1 MHCESLLEPALLNP
15 EETTSMMKI
24 RKYSRI
30 LGFCAALAGATAMT
44 APAMAGPEDQSIT
57 IGMGEDFPTLDAYI
71 NTARD
76 GVVISMHVFD
86 NLIYRNPKTFEYE
99 PLLAT
104 SWEYIDDKTLE
115 FKLREGVTFHDG
127 SPLTAEDV
135 AFTFN
140 YWADPA
146 NGARVQASVSWID
159 RTEVVDDY
167 TVRIHSKTPAPAA
180 LEFVAGSLPVYPSDY
195 FQKVGAKEFGQKP
208 IAAGPYKV
216 ESFGDGLVKLVAHE
230 GYYEGGAKRT
240 PSIKTVNWR
249 IIPDTATRIAEV
261 IGGGVDWIWNVPSD
275 QVEQLEVVPT
285 LDVSLASTLRIAM
298 VTLDAAGRTG
308 EGNPLTDVR
317 VRRAVNLAIDRETI
331 VANLVGGDGQVIN
344 VPCHPVQFGCDQDA
358 AVVYDYNPEKAKEL
372 LAEAGY
378 ADGFSV
384 KLGSYRDRAR
394 AEAVQSYL
402 AAVGIKADLEV
413 LQASPSFS
421 SWREGKIG
429 MWYGDWGSQ
438 SLADSSA
445 SIGSMFDG
453 SSNDGARN
461 EKVSALAKEAASV
474 MNPDERKA
482 KYAEAIKIITEEAYW
497 VPMHTIVMGYAYSN
511 TLAFEPTLD
520 ELPRFYDASW
530 K

>member
-1 MHCESLLEPALLNP
+1 
-15 EETTSMMKI
+15 MKL
-24 RKYSRI
+24 RQYSRI
-30 LGFCAALAGATAMT
+30 IGLWAALAAGTAMSM
-44 APAMAGPEDQSIT
+44 PALAGPEDESIT
-57 IGMGEDFPTLDAYI
+57 IGMGEDFPTLDGYV
-71 NTARD
+71 NTSRD
-76 GVVISMHVFD
+76 GVVMTMQIFD
-86 NLIYRNPKTFEYE
+86 MLIYRNPKTFEYE

-104 SWEYIDDKTLE
+104 SWERIDDRTLE

-135 AFTFN
+135 EFTFN

-146 NGARVQASVSWID
+146 NGARVQGSVSWIE
-159 RTEVVDDY
+159 RAEAVDEY
-167 TVRIHSKTPAPAA
+167 TVRVISKEAAPAA
-180 LEFVAGSLPVYPSDY
+180 LEFIAGSLPIYPSDY
-195 FQKVGAKEFGQKP
+195 FQQVGPQEFGQKP
-208 IAAGPYKV
+208 IGAGPYKV
-216 ESFGDGLVKLVAHE
+216 ESSGDGLVKLVAYE

-275 QVEQLEVVPT
+275 QVEQLQVVPT
-285 LDVSLASTLRIAM
+285 LEVALSSTLRIAM
-298 VTLDAAGRTG
+298 VALDAAGRTG
-308 EGNPLTDVR
+308 DNPLTDVR
-317 VRRAVNLAIDRETI
+317 VRRAVNHAIDRETI
-331 VANLVGGDGQVIN
+331 VDNLVGGDGEIIN
-344 VPCHPVQFGCDQDA
+344 APCHPVQFGCDQSA
-358 AVVYDYNPEKAKEL
+358 AVVYDYDPEKAKAL

-384 KLGSYRDRAR
+384 KMGSYRDRAR

-402 AAVGIKADLEV
+402 AAVGINAELEI

-421 SWREGKIG
+421 SWRDGKVE

-445 SIGSMFDG
+445 SIGAMFDG
-453 SSNDGARN
+453 SSNDGSRN
-461 EKVSALAKEAASV
+461 ETVLELVKAGGAV
-474 MNPDERKA
+474 MDPEERKA
-482 KYAEAIKIITEEAYW
+482 KYAEAIKIITDQAYW

-511 TLAFEPTLD
+511 TLNFEATLD

>member
-1 MHCESLLEPALLNP
+1 
-15 EETTSMMKI
+15 MMKL
-24 RKYSRI
+24 RNYSRI
-30 LGFCAALAGATAMT
+30 VGFCAALAAGTAMT
-44 APAMAGPEDQSIT
+44 APALAGPEDQSIT
-57 IGMGEDFPTLDAYI
+57 IGMGEDFPTLDGYI

-76 GVVISMHVFD
+76 GVVISMHIFD

-99 PLLAT
+99 PLIAT
-104 SWEYIDDKTLE
+104 SWDRIDDKTIE

-140 YWADPA
+140 YWAKPES
-146 NGARVQASVSWID
+146 GARVQGSVSWID
-159 RTEVVDDY
+159 RVEVVDDY
-167 TVRIHSKTPAPAA
+167 TVRLISKAAAPAA
-180 LEFVAGSLPVYPSDY
+180 MEFVAGSLPIYPSDY
-195 FQKVGAKEFGQKP
+195 FEKVGAKEFGQKP
-208 IAAGPYKV
+208 VGAGPYKV

-261 IGGGVDWIWNVPSD
+261 IGGGVDWVWNVPSD

-285 LDVSLASTLRIAM
+285 LEVALGSTLRIAM
-298 VTLDAAGRTG
+298 VALDAAGRSG
-308 EGNPLTDVR
+308 EKNPLTDVR
-317 VRRAVNLAIDRETI
+317 VRRAVNHAIDRETI
-331 VANLVGGDGQVIN
+331 VTNLVGGDGEVLN
-344 VPCHPVQFGCDQDA
+344 VPCHPIQFGCETDA

-378 ADGFSV
+378 ADGFTV

-402 AAVGIKADLEV
+402 AAVGIKAELEV
-413 LQASPSFS
+413 LQASASFS
-421 SWREGKIG
+421 GWREGKVG

-438 SLADSSA
+438 SLGDASA
-445 SIGSMFDG
+445 SIGAMFDG
-453 SSNDGARN
+453 SSNDGSRN
-461 EKVSALAKEAASV
+461 AEVIQLAKDAAAV
-474 MNPDERKA
+474 MDPEVRKA
-482 KYAEAIKIITEEAYW
+482 KYAEAIAIITDQAYW

-511 TLAFEPTLD
+511 TLSFESTLD

>member
-1 MHCESLLEPALLNP
+1 
-15 EETTSMMKI
+15 MMEF
-24 RKYSRI
+24 RNLTRI
-30 LGFCAALAGATAMT
+30 LPLCATLLAGTALATSAFAS
-44 APAMAGPEDQSIT
+44 PEDKSIT
-57 IGMGEDFPTLDAYI
+57 IGMGEDFPTLDGYI

-76 GVVISMHVFD
+76 GVVITMHIND
-86 NLIYRNPKTFEYE
+86 MLIYRNPKTFEYE

-104 SWEYIDDKTLE
+104 SWERIDDKTIE

-135 AFTFN
+135 AFTYN

-159 RTEVVDDY
+159 RAEVVDEY
-167 TVRIHSKTPAPAA
+167 TVRVISKTAAPAA
-180 LEFVAGSLPVYPSDY
+180 LEFVAGSLPIYPSDY
-195 FQKVGAKEFGQKP
+195 FESVGAEAFGQKP
-208 IAAGPYKV
+208 IGAGPYKV

-230 GYYEGGAKRT
+230 SYYEGGAKRT
-240 PSIKTVNWR
+240 PSITTVNWR

-261 IGGGVDWIWNVPSD
+261 IGGGVDWVWNVPSD
-275 QVEQLEVVPT
+275 QVEQLKVVPT
-285 LDVSLASTLRIAM
+285 LDVALASTLRIAM

-308 EGNPLTDVR
+308 DNPLTDVR
-317 VRRAVNLAIDRETI
+317 VRQAVNHAIDRKTI
-331 VANLVGGDGQVIN
+331 VANLVGGDGEVIN
-344 VPCHPVQFGCDQDA
+344 APCHPVQFGCEQSA
-358 AVVYDYNPEKAKEL
+358 AVVYDYNPERAKEL
-372 LAEAGY
+372 LAEAGH

-384 KLGSYRDRAR
+384 KIGSYRDRAR

-402 AAVGIKADLEV
+402 AAVGITAELEM

-421 SWREGKIG
+421 GWREGKVG

-453 SSNDGARN
+453 SSNDGARD
-461 EKVSALAKEAASV
+461 ETVIALVKEAAAVSD
-474 MNPDERKA
+474 PEQRKA
-482 KYAEAIKIITEEAYW
+482 KYAEAIKIITEQAYW
-497 VPMHTIVMGYAYSN
+497 VPMHTIVMGYAYTN
-511 TLAFEPTLD
+511 TLNFEPTLD

-530 K
+530 Q

>member
-1 MHCESLLEPALLNP
+1 MTEF
-15 EETTSMMKI
+15 
-24 RKYSRI
+24 RRFSRI
-30 LGFCAALAGATAMT
+30 LGLCTALSAAAVMT
-44 APAMAGPEDQSIT
+44 VPAFAGPDDQSIT
-57 IGMGEDFPTLDAYI
+57 IGMGEDFPTLDGYI

-76 GVVISMHVFD
+76 GVVITMHIYD
-86 NLIYRNPKTFEYE
+86 MLIYRNPKTFEYE

-104 SWEYIDDKTLE
+104 SWERIDDKTIE

-135 AFTFN
+135 VFTYN

-159 RTEVVDDY
+159 RAEAVDDY
-167 TVRIHSKTPAPAA
+167 TVRVISKNAAPAA
-180 LEFVAGSLPVYPSDY
+180 LEFVAGSLPIYPSDY
-195 FQKVGAKEFGQKP
+195 FQSVGAEAFGQKP
-208 IAAGPYKV
+208 VGAGPYKV
-216 ESFGDGLVKLVAHE
+216 ESSGDGLVKLVAYE

-240 PSIKTVNWR
+240 PSITTVNWR

-261 IGGGVDWIWNVPSD
+261 IGGGVDWVWNVPSD
-275 QVEQLEVVPT
+275 QVAQLEVVPT
-285 LDVSLASTLRIAM
+285 LDVALASTLRIAM

-308 EGNPLTDVR
+308 DNPLTDVR
-317 VRRAVNLAIDRETI
+317 VRQAVNHAIDRETI
-331 VANLVGGDGQVIN
+331 VANLVGGDGELIN
-344 VPCHPVQFGCDQDA
+344 APCHPIQFGCDQSA
-358 AVVYDYNPEKAKEL
+358 AVVYDYNPEKAREL

-378 ADGFSV
+378 ANGFQV

-402 AAVGIKADLEV
+402 AAVGITAELEL
-413 LQASPSFS
+413 LQASASFS
-421 SWREGKIG
+421 GWREGKVG

-445 SIGSMFDG
+445 SIGNMFDG
-453 SSNDGARN
+453 SSNDGARDD
-461 EKVSALAKEAASV
+461 KVIALAKEAASV
-474 MNPDERKA
+474 MDPEERKA
-482 KYAEAIKIITEEAYW
+482 KYAEAIRIITEQAYW
-497 VPMHTIVMGYAYSN
+497 VPMHTIVMGYAYTN
-511 TLAFEPTLD
+511 TLDFEPTLD

>member
-1 MHCESLLEPALLNP
+1 
-15 EETTSMMKI
+15 MMEF
-24 RKYSRI
+24 RKFSRI
-30 LGFCAALAGATAMT
+30 LGLSAALAATTAMT
-44 APAMAGPEDQSIT
+44 VPAFAGADDQSMT
-57 IGMGEDFPTLDAYI
+57 IGMGEDFPTLDGYI

-76 GVVISMHVFD
+76 GVVITMHVYD
-86 NLIYRNPKTFEYE
+86 MLIYRNPKTFEYE
-99 PLLAT
+99 PLIAT
-104 SWEYIDDKTLE
+104 SWERIDEKTLE

-135 AFTFN
+135 AFTYN

-159 RTEVVDDY
+159 RAEVVDDT
-167 TVRIHSKTPAPAA
+167 TVRVYSKTAAPAA
-180 LEFVAGSLPVYPSDY
+180 LEFVAGSLPIYPSDY
-195 FQKVGAKEFGQKP
+195 FQSVGAQVFGQKP
-208 IAAGPYKV
+208 IGAGPYKV
-216 ESFGDGLVKLVAHE
+216 ESIGDGLVKLVAYE

-240 PSIKTVNWR
+240 PSIKTINWR

-261 IGGGVDWIWNVPSD
+261 IGGGVDWVWNVPFD
-275 QVEQLEVVPT
+275 QVEQLKVVPT
-285 LDVSLASTLRIAM
+285 LDVALASTMRISM

-308 EGNPLTDVR
+308 AGNPLTDVR
-317 VRRAVNLAIDRETI
+317 VRRAVNHAIDRETI
-331 VANLVGGDGQVIN
+331 VANLVGGDGEVLN
-344 VPCHPVQFGCDQDA
+344 APCHPIQFGCDQSA

-402 AAVGIKADLEV
+402 GAVGIKAELEV

-429 MWYGDWGSQ
+429 MWYGDWGSS

-453 SSNDGARN
+453 STNDGAKN
-461 EKVSALAKEAASV
+461 ETVIALVKEAASV
-474 MNPDERKA
+474 TDPDERKA
-482 KYAEAIKIITEEAYW
+482 KYGEAIKIITEEAYW
-497 VPMHTIVMGYAYSN
+497 VPMHTIVMGYAYTN
-511 TLAFEPTLD
+511 TLNFEASLD

>member
-1 MHCESLLEPALLNP
+1 
-15 EETTSMMKI
+15 MKI
-24 RKYSRI
+24 RQYSRI
-30 LGFCAALAGATAMT
+30 IGLCAALAAGTALSST
-44 APAMAGPEDQSIT
+44 ALAGPEDQSIT
-57 IGMGEDFPTLDAYI
+57 IGMGEDFPTLDGYI

-76 GVVISMHVFD
+76 GVVMTMQVYD

-104 SWEYIDDKTLE
+104 SWDRIDDRTIE

-135 AFTFN
+135 VFTFN

-146 NGARVQASVSWID
+146 NGARVQGSVSWI
-159 RTEVVDDY
+159 EKAEAVDDY
-167 TVRIHSKTPAPAA
+167 TVRVISKAPAPAA
-180 LEFVAGSLPVYPSDY
+180 MEFIAGSLPVYPSDY
-195 FQKVGAKEFGQKP
+195 FQQVGPEEFGKKP
-208 IAAGPYKV
+208 IGAGPYKV
-216 ESFGDGLVKLVAHE
+216 ESFGDGLVKLVAYE

-261 IGGGVDWIWNVPSD
+261 IGGGVDWVWNVPSD
-275 QVEQLEVVPT
+275 QVEQLKAVPT
-285 LDVSLASTLRIAM
+285 LEVALSSTLRIAM
-298 VTLDAAGRTG
+298 VALDAAGRTG
-308 EGNPLTDVR
+308 DNPLTDVR
-317 VRRAVNLAIDRETI
+317 VRRAVNHAIDRDTI
-331 VANLVGGDGQVIN
+331 VANLVGGDGEIIN
-344 VPCHPVQFGCDQDA
+344 APCHPVQFGCDQSA
-358 AVVYDYNPEKAKEL
+358 AVVYDYDPEKAKAL

-378 ADGFSV
+378 ADGFTV

-402 AAVGIKADLEV
+402 AAVGIKAELEM

-421 SWREGKIG
+421 GWREGKVG

-445 SIGSMFDG
+445 SIGAMFDG
-453 SSNDGARN
+453 SSNDGSRN
-461 EKVSALAKEAASV
+461 ETVLELVKGGASV
-474 MNPDERKA
+474 MDPEERKK
-482 KYAEAIKIITEEAYW
+482 KYAEAINIITDQAYW
-497 VPMHTIVMGYAYSN
+497 VPMHTIVMGYAYTN
-511 TLAFEPTLD
+511 TLNFEPTLD